1 MLISETSLMTIL
13 GIYGLGYLASLILLI
28 FMTRAEGDVTLGE
41 LLKIMLSSLLS
52 WFIFIVFGWF
62 TMEDSGIFNKTIIK
76 GKKNENN

>member
-28 FMTRAEGDVTLGE
+28 FMTRAEGDVTLGD

-52 WFIFIVFGWF
+52 WFIFIAFGWF
-62 TMEDSGIFNKTIIK
+62 AMKDSGIFNKTIIK
-76 GKKNENN
+76 GKKK

>member
-13 GIYGLGYLASLILLI
+13 GIYGPGYLASLILLI
-28 FMTRAEGDVTLGE
+28 FMTRAEGDVTLGD
-41 LLKIMLSSLLS
+41 LLRIMLSSLLS